1 MSGNFRTKEKNVIKI
16 NVIESRFK
24 ANFEVH
30 VANKNKEF
38 SYIPRFRII
47 ITIETERK
55 KKINRKNDI
64 ILR

>member
-55 KKINRKNDI
+55 KK
-64 ILR
+64 